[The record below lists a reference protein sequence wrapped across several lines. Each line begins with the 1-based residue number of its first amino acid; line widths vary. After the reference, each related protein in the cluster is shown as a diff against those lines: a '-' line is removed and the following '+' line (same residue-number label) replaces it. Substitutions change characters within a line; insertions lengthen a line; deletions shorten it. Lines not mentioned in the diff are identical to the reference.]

1 MYGALNVTVLRD
13 VQNMERDSSLA
24 IMDGV
29 NTNLRSQADSFLRGN
44 RDWSS
49 WDETYNFVNGEN
61 PGYVESEL
69 TTSTLDNLGVQLFT
83 VLGSS
88 GEVFYHQSTESSE
101 WTNEVLNQITSGG
114 RFVPDGFDW
123 NKAGYASV
131 DGKNI
136 LLVAN
141 PILTSNDEGPV
152 KGSLIWVEV
161 VDNAALT
168 SLIPISGTKVAIN
181 VKEDQSGQ
189 VPKGTSLTALSSSEL
204 LGEMRV
210 EPSIDGMDD
219 ILIDVTFPRQYYQTA
234 LASIYMLSGFA
245 VLIGVVAIITFRY
258 SVVTLI
264 KDFGEIGSTISK
276 LDPSKSLDHIK
287 YSKKNELHVIVEG
300 FNRLLDEV
308 ESNKVK
314 LAENER
320 LVSMGQTATMVG
332 HDLRNPLQVI
342 TLTSFLTR
350 KKISEEELSQESMS
364 KLTSYLD
371 TLDEQTVYM
380 DKIVGDIQSYTSELK
395 PVLIDVDIIETAKET
410 LSTIKVPNNIE
421 VRVEINP
428 SLPRMMIDPL
438 LMKRVF
444 FNLILNAIQAIP
456 DEGVIR
462 IYADVSGGSVVV
474 SIQDSGLGM
483 SPEVLE
489 KIFVP
494 FYTTKSKGTGLG
506 LAAAMRIVNAHG
518 GTISVESKVGE
529 GSRFHIV
536 LPVKRASSVV
546 NEPVV
551 SDLYG
556 R

>member
-29 NTNLRSQADSFLRGN
+29 DTNLRSQADSFLRGN

-69 TTSTLDNLGVQLFT
+69 TTSTLDNLGVQLFV

-88 GEVFYHQSTESSE
+88 GEVFYRQSTESPE

-546 NEPVV
+546 SEPVV